1 MPAGVQSLTITT
13 AGGTGNADLYYNG
26 GSWATT
32 GSYLQRSTNSGNGE
46 TLTISN
52 PPAGWVYFSLYAQQ
66 GFSGTT
72 VTTRY

>member
-1 MPAGVQSLTITT
+1 MQSLTITT

-32 GSYLQRSTNSGNGE
+32 GSYLQKSTNSGNGE

-52 PPAGWVYFSLYAQQ
+52 PPAGWVYFSLHAQQ

-72 VTTRY
+72 VTTQY